1 MKVFQNKRLGIICSK
16 KQGFQYPKRLR
27 LYSLIRTEN
36 NPKFKQG
43 PKKGLSPH
51 FGVLLY
57 FEEQFLD
64 YRSKADGI
72 VILKYK

>member
-1 MKVFQNKRLGIICSK
+1 MQLKTRLSISGKVEIVLADKDVK
-16 KQGFQYPKRLR
+16 
-27 LYSLIRTEN
+27 

-43 PKKGLSPH
+43 PKKGVSPH

-72 VILKYK
+72 VILKT